1 MLGQGRDFVREP
13 ADSEHGRLV
22 PQNSHLVGAGLPGSF
37 MDQRW
42 GGVRKQRKKTIQ
54 SLQMSPRMASLRQGD
69 VLVLLPCS
77 LSQVGGSGRPLCM
90 FNNKKG
96 LKSQKQFQHKFKIN
110 LSQLQN

>member
-69 VLVLLPCS
+69 VLVSLPDS
-77 LSQVGGSGRPLCM
+77 HFMGGVKWNISCHVHKQRCCVCLRFWPPQMYISGPRR
-90 FNNKKG
+90 
-96 LKSQKQFQHKFKIN
+96 
-110 LSQLQN
+110 